1 MQIHRSEI
9 PQKGLDLDYEADPA
23 TLDLKGSGAE
33 FLGTVQVRARLDS
46 TDHSVY
52 VLGEV
57 QALAKLQCV
66 RCLEGLS
73 YPVHSS
79 FEMTVVPEESKTGGL
94 PGEWHE
100 LDEKELEEYLYS
112 GDIIDLTDV
121 VREHLFLSLPTYPLC
136 RPDCRGLCPQCG
148 ADLNR
153 MSCRCVAED
162 VRPPMT
168 GFQEK
173 LKKIIKK

>member
-1 MQIHRSEI
+1 MQVHRSEI
-9 PQKGLDLDYEADPA
+9 SQDGLNLDYEADPA
-23 TLDLKGSGAE
+23 TLDLNGSDAE
-33 FLGTVQVRARLDS
+33 FVGPIQVRARLVP

-52 VLGEV
+52 VSGEV
-57 QALAKLQCV
+57 QAHAKLQCV

-79 FEMTVVPEESKTGGL
+79 FEMTVVPKESKTGRL
-94 PGEWHE
+94 PEEWHE
-100 LDEKELEEYLYS
+100 LDEKELDEYQYS

-121 VREHLFLSLPTYPLC
+121 VREHVLLSLPTYPLC
-136 RPDCRGLCPQCG
+136 RPDCGGLCPQCG

-153 MSCRCVAED
+153 MSCRCVTEE
-162 VRPPMT
+162 VLRPMT
-168 GFQEK
+168 VLQEK